1 MAQVFQAPALVPA
14 DLRALEDP
22 AFLSVSMT
30 AEQGAPLLEV
40 AERDLLG

>member
-1 MAQVFQAPALVPA
+1 MAQVFQAAALVLA
-14 DLRALEDP
+14 DLRVLKDP

-30 AEQGAPLLEV
+30 AEQGVPLLEV